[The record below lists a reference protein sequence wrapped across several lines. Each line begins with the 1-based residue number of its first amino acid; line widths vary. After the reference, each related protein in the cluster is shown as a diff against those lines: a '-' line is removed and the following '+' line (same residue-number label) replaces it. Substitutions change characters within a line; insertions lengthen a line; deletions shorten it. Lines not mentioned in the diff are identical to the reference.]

1 MAAEDPL
8 RWALDAVRAI
18 QLDAPGP
25 DGAEEKT
32 DAHDTHAGGD
42 RPTVFVSWAH
52 TQRGWSRQMIQL
64 WQESVATLTS
74 TLRQRFGIDADVD
87 LFHLDEMVDWTRF
100 GQRSV
105 EQADRVLVVLSRS
118 WAERWSGTNGPTEG
132 AGAAREADTL
142 HGLFSKDQA
151 AWQKKIIIAM
161 LPEVDDSDL
170 PPDLDRV
177 PRVHVDPS
185 DLDSYDSLVRLLT
198 GQPRYRKP
206 SLGSVPELP
215 ALDPERNLATLRSQL
230 MEVRD
235 QEKAVKS
242 NRSAEGVILRD
253 RLRAQ
258 EATLLGIIEASE
270 QSQS

>member
-1 MAAEDPL
+1 MVDEDSL
-8 RWALDAVRAI
+8 RWALDIVRAI
-18 QLDAPGP
+18 QLDTPAL
-25 DGAEEKT
+25 DGAEESPEALIT
-32 DAHDTHAGGD
+32 QEGGG

-52 TQRGWSRQMIQL
+52 TQKGWNRQMIQF
-64 WQESVATLTS
+64 WQESVATLAS

-142 HGLFSKDQA
+142 HGLFSQNQE

-161 LPEVDDSDL
+161 LPEVEDSIL

-177 PRVHVDPS
+177 PRVRVDPS
-185 DLDSYDSLVRLLT
+185 DLDSYDNLVRLLT

-215 ALDPERNLATLRSQL
+215 ALDPQRNLATLRSQL
-230 MEVRD
+230 LEVRD

-242 NRSAEGVILRD
+242 DRSAKGVMLRD